1 MNTISSSKSGNKFK
15 VSRFLKKSTVSRKI
29 LLVVFGSFLFSLSL
43 LVYISSQN
51 QRSDIQELAFDNYET
66 VSKLLAVQMSGGLK
80 WKKVIKITEVYDEI
94 SLKEGSVLAEVRTF
108 DKSGEQVTQF
118 QSKILP
124 NGDLVDAYKKVQEK
138 LNDNDVFTIDDA
150 QNHVVIVP
158 VKTAKGE
165 FVGTAAFAWSLQD
178 LEAQL
183 FSNLLK
189 QLVLAGAVM
198 AGLMVL
204 TGILLNRFI
213 GAPLTGLTKAMMDL
227 AGGERKLEIVGL
239 ERADDLGDMSRA
251 VQVFKENADKVDAL
265 QAENER
271 EASRKAAMEEQLRSA
286 EMEKQ
291 QAEIERQRQSEEAA
305 RESRTNF
312 ATELAA
318 KLEASVN
325 AISQKIS
332 KSAVDMKQQAQTMV
346 DSAENTDQHSSSIA
360 SASEQAAQN
369 VSGVASAAEE
379 LSASL
384 QEIGRQVTVSSNLTE
399 ETLKET
405 EVTDSVV
412 SELADT
418 AGQIGNVLNLI
429 NEIAAQ
435 TNLLAL
441 NATIEAAR
449 AGDAGKG
456 FAVVASE
463 VKGLASQTTKA
474 TEEISR
480 QIDQMQSASTNAV
493 GAVQGIKGMIV
504 RINETVQMM
513 ESAVHEQNTATL
525 EITKNVQMASE
536 RTGEVSKSVSDV
548 SNMASISGEAA
559 GKLLESVGELSEQS
573 STLETEVDAVLK
585 EIRSM
590 V

>member
-1 MNTISSSKSGNKFK
+1 MNTISSSKSGNKSK
-15 VSRFLKKSTVSRKI
+15 IGQFLTKSTVSRKI

-51 QRSDIQELAFDNYET
+51 QKNDIQGLAYDNYET

-80 WKKVIKITEVYDEI
+80 WKKVPKITEVYDEI
-94 SLKEGSVLAEVRTF
+94 VHKESAVLAEVLTF
-108 DKSGEQVTQF
+108 DKSGEQVTRY
-118 QSKILP
+118 QSEILP
-124 NGDLVDAYKKVQEK
+124 NGGLEKAYKSSQGQ
-138 LNDNDVFTIDDA
+138 LNENDVFVADDG
-150 QNHVVIVP
+150 QNHIVIVP
-158 VKTAKGE
+158 VKTSKGE
-165 FVGTAAFAWSLQD
+165 FVGTAAFAWSLNK
-178 LEAQL
+178 LETQL
-183 FSNLLK
+183 FNNLLK
-189 QLVLAGAVM
+189 QLALSGAVM
-198 AGLMVL
+198 VGLMIL

-213 GAPLTGLTKAMMDL
+213 GAPLNGLTKSMMDL
-227 AGGERKLEIVGL
+227 AGGEKNLEIVGL
-239 ERADDLGDMSRA
+239 ERKDDLGDMSRA
-251 VQVFKENADKVDAL
+251 VQIFKENAEKVDAL

-271 EASRKAAMEEQLRSA
+271 EASRKASMEEQLRAA
-286 EMEKQ
+286 EIEKQ
-291 QAEIERQRQSEEAA
+291 QAEVERQRQSEEAA
-305 RESRTNF
+305 RESRTHF

-384 QEIGRQVTVSSNLTE
+384 QEIGRQVSVSSNLTE

-405 EVTDSVV
+405 EVTDTVV

-418 AGQIGNVLNLI
+418 AGEIGNVLNLI

-449 AGDAGKG
+449 AGEAGKG

-474 TEEISR
+474 TEEISK
-480 QIDQMQSASTNAV
+480 QIDQMQLASTNAV
-493 GAVQGIKGMIV
+493 EAVHSIKGMIV

-513 ESAVHEQNTATL
+513 ESAVQEQNTATL

-548 SNMASISGEAA
+548 SSMASISGGAA
-559 GKLLESVGELSEQS
+559 SKLMESVGELSEQS
-573 STLETEVDAVLK
+573 STLQTEVDAVLK

>member
-1 MNTISSSKSGNKFK
+1 MNTVSSSNSENRFK
-15 VSRFLKKSTVSRKI
+15 VGQFLKKSTVSRKI
-29 LLVVFGSFLFSLSL
+29 LLVVFSSFLFSLIL

-51 QRSDIQELAFDNYET
+51 QRNDIQGLAYDNYET

-80 WKKVIKITEVYDEI
+80 WKKVTKITEVYDEI
-94 SLKEGSVLAEVRTF
+94 VLKAGSVLGEVMTF
-108 DKSGEQVTQF
+108 DKSGEQVTTF
-118 QSKILP
+118 QSEVLP
-124 NGDLVDAYKKVQEK
+124 NGNLGDMYKNIQGK
-138 LNDNDVFTIDDA
+138 LNEKDVFTIDDG
-150 QNHVVIVP
+150 QNHIVIVP

-165 FVGTAAFAWSLQD
+165 FVGTAAFAWSLQK

-183 FSNLLK
+183 FDNLLK
-189 QLVLAGAVM
+189 QLMLSIAVM
-198 AGLMVL
+198 VGLMVL

-227 AGGERKLEIVGL
+227 AGGERNLEIIGL
-239 ERADDLGDMSRA
+239 ERGDDLGDMSRA
-251 VQVFKENADKVDAL
+251 VQVFKENAEKVDAL

-271 EASRKAAMEEQLRSA
+271 EASRKTAMEEQLRSA
-286 EMEKQ
+286 EVEKQ
-291 QAEIERQRQSEEAA
+291 QAEIERQRQSEESA
-305 RESRTNF
+305 RASRTNF

-318 KLEASVN
+318 KLESSVN

-332 KSAVDMKQQAQTMV
+332 KSAGDMKQQAQTMV
-346 DSAENTDQHSSSIA
+346 DSAKNTDQHSSSIA

-384 QEIGRQVTVSSNLTE
+384 QEIGRQVSVSSNLTE

-412 SELADT
+412 SELAET

-449 AGDAGKG
+449 AGEAGKG

-474 TEEISR
+474 TEEISK

-493 GAVQGIKGMIV
+493 GAVHGIKGMIV

-513 ESAVHEQNTATL
+513 ETAVHEQNTATL

-548 SNMASISGEAA
+548 SNMASISGNAA

-573 STLETEVDAVLK
+573 STLQTEVDAVLK